1 MVSRVP
7 GALALVLALRRRLLG
22 PPGALALALVLTL
35 ALARGAAGLEFGG
48 GPGQWARYG
57 RWAGAASSGEL
68 SFSLRTNATRALLLY
83 LDDGGNCDFLELLL
97 LDGRLRL
104 RFALSC
110 AEPATLHLDTP
121 VADDRWHMVLLTRDA
136 RRTAL
141 AVDGEA
147 RAAEVRSKRRH
158 MEVASDLFVGGIPPD
173 VRLSALT
180 LSTVKY
186 EPPFRGLLAN
196 LKLGERPPALLSS
209 QGLRGGAAD
218 PLCAARNPCANGG
231 LCTVLA
237 PGEVGCDCSH
247 TGFGGKF
254 CSEEEQPMEGPAHLT
269 LNSEVG
275 SLLFSEGGAGRGG
288 ASDVHPPTK
297 GKEEFVATFKGN
309 EFFCYDLSHN
319 PIQSST
325 DEITLAFR
333 TLQRNGLMLH
343 TGKSADYVN
352 LSLKS
357 GAVWLVINLGSGAF
371 EALVEPVNGKF
382 NDNAWHDVRVTRN
395 LRQHAGIGHAMVTIS
410 VDGILTTTGYTQ
422 EDYTMLGSDDF
433 FYIGGSPNTADLPG
447 SPVSNN
453 FMGCLKDVVYKNND
467 FKLEL
472 SRLAREGDPKMKL
485 QGDLSFRCE
494 DVAALDPVTFE
505 SPEAFVALP
514 RWSAKRTG
522 SVSLDFRTTEPN
534 GLLLFSQGRWAG
546 GGQGGH
552 GAARA
557 DYFAMEL
564 LDGYLYLLLD
574 MGSGGIKLRASNRKV
589 NDGEWC
595 HVDFQRDGRKGSI
608 SVNSRSTPF
617 LASGESEILDLES
630 ELYLGGLPEGGRPD
644 LPLPPEVWTAALRA
658 GYVGCV
664 RDLFID
670 GRSRDLRSLAE
681 AQGAVG
687 VAPFCSRETLKQC
700 GTAPC
705 RNGGVCR
712 EGWNR
717 FVCDCVGTGFLGRV
731 CEREATVLSYDGS
744 MYMKIMLPTAMHTE
758 AEDVSL
764 RFMSQR
770 AYGLMMATTS
780 KESADTLRL
789 ELDGGRMKLTVNLGK
804 GPETLF
810 AGHKLNDNEWHTVR
824 VVRRGKSL
832 QLSVDNVTV
841 EGQMAG
847 AHTRLEFHNIETG
860 IMTERRFISVVPS
873 NFIGHLSGLLFNGQP
888 YMDQCK
894 DGDITYCELNA
905 RFGLRA
911 IVADPVTFK
920 SRASY
925 LALATL
931 QAYASMHLFFQ
942 FKTTAPDGLL
952 LFNSGNGNDFIVIEL
967 VKGYIHYVF
976 DLGNGPSL
984 MKGNSDKPVNDNQW
998 HNVVVSRDPGNVH
1011 TLKIDS
1017 RTVTQH
1023 SNGARNLDLKGE
1035 LYIGGLSKNMFNNLP
1050 KLVASRDGFQGCLAS
1065 VDLNGRLP
1073 DLIADALHRIGQV
1086 ERGCDGPSTT
1096 CTEDSCANQGVCLQ
1110 QWDGFTCDCTMTSY
1124 GGPICNDPGT
1134 TYIFGKGGALIT
1146 YTWPPNDRPS
1156 TRMDRLAVGF
1166 STHQRS
1172 AVLVRVDSASG
1183 LGDYLQLHIDQGTVG
1198 VIFNVGTDDIA
1209 IDEPNAIVSDGKY
1222 HVVRFTRSGGN
1233 ATLQVDSWPVNERY
1247 PAGRQLTIFNS
1258 QAAIKIGGRD
1268 QGRPFQGQVS
1278 GLYYNGLK
1286 VLALAAESDPN
1297 VRTEGHL
1304 RLVGEGPSVLL
1315 SAETTATTLLADMAT
1330 TIMET
1335 TTTMATTTTRRG
1347 RSPTLRDS
1355 TTQNTDDLLVAS
1367 AECPSDDEDLE
1378 ECEPSTGGEL
1388 ILPIITEDSL
1398 DPPPVATRSPFVPP
1412 PPTFYPFLTGLG
1424 ATQDTL
1430 PPPGARRPPAGP
1442 PPCQGGEQDDSDC
1455 EEPIEA
1461 SGFASGEVFDS
1472 SLPPTD
1478 DEDFYT
1484 TFPLVTD
1491 RTTLLSPRKP
1501 PPPRPNLRTDGATGA
1516 PGVLLA
1522 PSALPPNLPAG
1533 KMNHR
1538 DPLQP
1543 LLENPPGAAAGGPG
1557 APTAFEPRRPPPALA
1572 PGVTAAPGLPRVP
1585 TANPTGPGERGPPGA
1600 VEVIRESS
1608 STTGMV
1614 VGIVA
1619 AAALCILILLYA
1631 MYKYRNRDEGS
1642 YQVDQS
1648 RNYISNSAQSNGAVV
1663 KEKAPAAPKAPG
1675 KAKKN
1680 KDKEY
1685 YV

>member
-269 LNSEVG
+269 LNSEG

-789 ELDGGRMKLTVNLGK
+789 ELDGGRMKLTVNLDCLRDGCAPSK

-1247 PAGRQLTIFNS
+1247 PAGNFDNERLAIARQRIPYRLGRVVDEWLLDKGRQLTIFNS

-1378 ECEPSTGGEL
+1378 ECEPST
-1388 ILPIITEDSL
+1388 
-1398 DPPPVATRSPFVPP
+1398 
-1412 PPTFYPFLTGLG
+1412 
-1424 ATQDTL
+1424 
-1430 PPPGARRPPAGP
+1430 
-1442 PPCQGGEQDDSDC
+1442 
-1455 EEPIEA
+1455 
-1461 SGFASGEVFDS
+1461 
-1472 SLPPTD
+1472 
-1478 DEDFYT
+1478 
-1484 TFPLVTD
+1484 
-1491 RTTLLSPRKP
+1491 
-1501 PPPRPNLRTDGATGA
+1501 
-1516 PGVLLA
+1516 
-1522 PSALPPNLPAG
+1522 
-1533 KMNHR
+1533 
-1538 DPLQP
+1538 
-1543 LLENPPGAAAGGPG
+1543 
-1557 APTAFEPRRPPPALA
+1557 
-1572 PGVTAAPGLPRVP
+1572 
-1585 TANPTGPGERGPPGA
+1585 ANPTGPGERGPPGA